1 MGSSTA
7 SRPKTSLTHPLR
19 IDAVEAPGGGLIGM
33 TLCPGKKQF
42 HAASGT
48 WDRDLGLDLVR
59 IQKWGAVAVVSLM
72 EAFELA
78 EYQAE
83 RIGAAV
89 EALGMEWHHLP
100 IVDVDVPREPFE
112 TVWVRS
118 GPTLRDHLTARR
130 RILLHCRGGLGRT
143 GTVAARMLAE
153 LGMPAQ
159 DAIAAVRAARP
170 GALETAAQVAHARS
184 VRFISPATGQTDSEA
199 CRRIAERAT
208 GLD

>member
-7 SRPKTSLTHPLR
+7 ARPKTSLKHPLR

-33 TLCPGKKQF
+33 TLCPGKVQSY
-42 HAASGT
+42 AASGT

-59 IQKWGAVAVVSLM
+59 IQEWGAVAVVTLM

-78 EYQAE
+78 EYHVE

-100 IVDVDVPREPFE
+100 IVDADVPREPFE
-112 TVWVRS
+112 AAWAQS
-118 GPTLRDHLTARR
+118 GPTLRGHLAARR

-143 GTVAARMLAE
+143 GTVAARLLAE
-153 LGMPAQ
+153 LGMRAQ

-170 GALETAAQVAHARS
+170 GALETAAQVVHARS
-184 VRFISPATGQTDSEA
+184 VRFISPAARQARREA
-199 CRRIAERAT
+199 PRRISERAT